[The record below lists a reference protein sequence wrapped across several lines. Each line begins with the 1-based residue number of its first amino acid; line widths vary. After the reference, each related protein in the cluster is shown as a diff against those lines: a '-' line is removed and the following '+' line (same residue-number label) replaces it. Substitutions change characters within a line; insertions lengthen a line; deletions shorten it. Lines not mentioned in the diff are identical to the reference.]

1 MYEGGAAGDRARFL
15 RRRAG
20 GHAPPGDGRSGMD
33 EAPSGNGRTSV
44 WDDEVAD
51 GPAPVP
57 GAWIAKSDGW
67 STSWECPPCW
77 RHLSPPE
84 PETDF
89 LPSQTMLC
97 PSIGNSPTSHTAW
110 FAGTTIIYTSPLLHQ
125 RIPRRGELQKFPRA
139 AAGVRVRALGDTF
152 IGPVDFETGQAAAE
166 RQSQQLPITFLRR
179 RQLRKRLALAE
190 SRGGELT
197 QDFSDNAEAPPRGI
211 AGALV
216 RVFGRSAAQDGQ
228 RLRGRLPQDR
238 LLTRVCHIGHN
249 ARGRVIVRRGRRP
262 NSPNSEFPSPKRLF

>member
-97 PSIGNSPTSHTAW
+97 SSIGNSPTSHTAW
-110 FAGTTIIYTSPLLHQ
+110 FAGTTKPGLLFAAGSSEDQIGDLSGMRHQ
-125 RIPRRGELQKFPRA
+125 RQVTCLQ
-139 AAGVRVRALGDTF
+139 LH
-152 IGPVDFETGQAAAE
+152 
-166 RQSQQLPITFLRR
+166 
-179 RQLRKRLALAE
+179 
-190 SRGGELT
+190 GGRIHAFCDKPF
-197 QDFSDNAEAPPRGI
+197 QVGI
-211 AGALV
+211 
-216 RVFGRSAAQDGQ
+216 
-228 RLRGRLPQDR
+228 DR
-238 LLTRVCHIGHN
+238 LI
-249 ARGRVIVRRGRRP
+249 
-262 NSPNSEFPSPKRLF
+262 EFRHRIP